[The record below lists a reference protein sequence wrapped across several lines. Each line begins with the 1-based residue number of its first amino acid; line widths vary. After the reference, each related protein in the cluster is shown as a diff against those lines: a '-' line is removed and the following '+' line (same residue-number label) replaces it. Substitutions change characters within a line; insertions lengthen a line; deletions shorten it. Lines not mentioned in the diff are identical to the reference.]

1 MASEAY
7 RMIRGIN
14 PQIRMEG
21 VDQELSYYDLVVLWH
36 WTALGLDLSVGNAAH
51 SGPIFLPWH
60 RMYMLLVEQW
70 MRIMLDDSDF
80 GLPYWDWAADGE
92 LPQSLQ
98 WRTQLWMSEFLGESR
113 ARVVSG
119 TLARMR
125 VRLDGIN
132 RTQLRSIQPRPLER
146 NAGADRE
153 PSFRTLPTQGDI
165 TGAMAEPFYDRS
177 PWGPDRLTVI
187 GTGSRGGLKA
197 RGSITGS
204 TSRSVVTWGPGRRR
218 TTRSSFSITATSTGC
233 GKPGWSSAAVSTSPV
248 PAWARPD
255 IGSATRCSRCWE
267 AR

>member
-1 MASEAY
+1 MTRRNILTNPADRDRFLQACVALDEAGSGLMASEAY

-21 VDQELSYYDLVVLWH
+21 VDQELSYYDLVVLWQ
-36 WTALGLDLSVGNAAH
+36 WTAMGLDLSVGNAAY

-98 WRTQLWMSEFLGESR
+98 WRTQLWTSEFLGESR

-132 RTQLRSIQPRPLER
+132 RTQLRSSQPRPLER

-165 TGAMAEPFYDRS
+165 TGAMAEPFYD
-177 PWGPDRLTVI
+177 
-187 GTGSRGGLKA
+187 
-197 RGSITGS
+197 
-204 TSRSVVTWGPGRRR
+204 
-218 TTRSSFSITATSTGC
+218 
-233 GKPGWSSAAVSTSPV
+233 
-248 PAWARPD
+248 
-255 IGSATRCSRCWE
+255 
-267 AR
+267 